1 MVFGY
6 IDGGA
11 GDGLAIK
18 RNSLSLFH
26 IESLKRQRRKYIKT
40 KTENMIGIAAV
51 WMLLDSPDRYPKLS
65 KALY

>member
-1 MVFGY
+1 MPRRK
-6 IDGGA
+6 IDEMR
-11 GDGLAIK
+11 INVSNK

-51 WMLLDSPDRYPKLS
+51 CILLDSPDRYPKLS